1 MHEIRSN
8 CDLPEPVLVTGASG
22 FIGGHLCRRLV
33 SEGCRV
39 LGVTRTADSPLPEGV
54 ERRIMDLADGAAVAR
69 LFESAAPQTVFHLA
83 SHVVGR
89 RDVAEVPPSF
99 RCNLTSTV
107 NLLLAAQK
115 HSHGRFIL
123 TGSME
128 EPQMPN
134 DAPSSPYAASKTAAT
149 AYARMFHALYGLS
162 VVIGRVFMVYG
173 PDQKDRSKL
182 IPYVTDRLLA
192 GDSPRIGS
200 GVRAVD
206 WIHVADVVE
215 GLMVLATTPGIDG
228 RTLDLGTG
236 RLVTVREVVE
246 QLTAIIASE
255 GAPVFD
261 SSCDRPM
268 EQIRLAD
275 VETTRAATGWSHK
288 LSLEDGLA
296 DTVRWH
302 QLDLEYRRN
311 ATSPSSTVR

>member
-1 MHEIRSN
+1 MPEIRSN

-33 SEGCRV
+33 SEGRRV
-39 LGVTRTADSPLPEGV
+39 IGVTRTADSPLPDCV
-54 ERRIMDLADGAAVAR
+54 ARRVLDLSDGAAVAR
-69 LFESAAPQTVFHLA
+69 LFESDSPQTVFHLA
-83 SHVVGR
+83 GHVVGR
-89 RDVAEVPPSF
+89 RDIEEILVAFE
-99 RCNLTSTV
+99 CNLASTV
-107 NLLLAAQK
+107 NLLLAARK

-123 TGSME
+123 TGSLE
-128 EPQMPN
+128 EPQSA
-134 DAPSSPYAASKTAAT
+134 DDVPSSPYAASKAAAT

-162 VVIGRVFMVYG
+162 VVIARVFMVYG
-173 PDQKDRSKL
+173 PDQKDRNKL
-182 IPYVTDRLLA
+182 IPHVTDRLLA

-206 WIHVADVVE
+206 WIHVADVVD
-215 GLMVLATTPGIDG
+215 GLLVLATTPGIDG

-246 QLTAIIASE
+246 QLSGIIASA

-261 SSCDRPM
+261 SLDDRPM
-268 EQIRLAD
+268 EQVRQAD

-302 QLDLEYRRN
+302 QLDLENRKET
-311 ATSPSSTVR
+311 ASSSSTVP

>member
-1 MHEIRSN
+1 M
-8 CDLPEPVLVTGASG
+8 
-22 FIGGHLCRRLV
+22 
-33 SEGCRV
+33 
-39 LGVTRTADSPLPEGV
+39 GVTRTADSPLPEGV
-54 ERRIMDLADGAAVAR
+54 ERRILDLADGAAVAR

-89 RDVAEVPPSF
+89 RDVAEVLPSF

-115 HSHGRFIL
+115 YSHGRFIL

-162 VVIGRVFMVYG
+162 VVIARVFMVYG
-173 PDQKDRSKL
+173 PDQKDRNKL

-192 GDSPRIGS
+192 GDSPQIGS

-206 WIHVADVVE
+206 WIHVSDVVE
-215 GLMVLATTPGIDG
+215 GLMALATTPGIDG

-236 RLVTVREVVE
+236 RLVTVRQVVE
-246 QLTAIIASE
+246 HLAGIIVSE
-255 GAPVFD
+255 GAPAFD
-261 SSCDRPM
+261 SLDDRPM
-268 EQIRLAD
+268 EQVRKAD
-275 VETTRAATGWSHK
+275 VETTRAATGWFHK

-302 QLDLEYRRN
+302 RQDLENRKDTAN
-311 ATSPSSTVR
+311 SSSTVR

>member
-1 MHEIRSN
+1 VEEI
-8 CDLPEPVLVTGASG
+8 L
-22 FIGGHLCRRLV
+22 
-33 SEGCRV
+33 
-39 LGVTRTADSPLPEGV
+39 
-54 ERRIMDLADGAAVAR
+54 
-69 LFESAAPQTVFHLA
+69 
-83 SHVVGR
+83 
-89 RDVAEVPPSF
+89 PSF

-107 NLLLAAQK
+107 NLLLAARK

-123 TGSME
+123 TGSLE
-128 EPQMPN
+128 EPQSA
-134 DAPSSPYAASKTAAT
+134 DDVPSSPYAASKTAAT
-149 AYARMFHALYGLS
+149 ACARMFHALYGLS
-162 VVIGRVFMVYG
+162 VVIARVFMVYG
-173 PDQKDRSKL
+173 PDQKDRNKL

-192 GDSPRIGS
+192 GDSPQIGS

-268 EQIRLAD
+268 EQVRKAD
-275 VETTRAATGWSHK
+275 VETTRSATGWAHK

-302 QLDLEYRRN
+302 QLDLENRRN
-311 ATSPSSTVR
+311 TASPSSTVR